1 MKINARFILVLTIAT
16 SFMLGCGEKELPK
29 EKAKRAIYIT
39 TARAM
44 LENFDDKETA
54 IGSIKGIIDPTIS
67 SEVLGTVTKLHVR
80 TGSIVKKG
88 ELLAEID
95 RKDQL
100 FQLSLASA
108 EVKKIEARLTNQE
121 KIYLRNL
128 TLVDKEFISSNALD
142 SIIAEK
148 DQMVEELKI
157 AKAKKNIAQS
167 TIEKTKIYSPINGA
181 IEKQFP
187 SIGDLL
193 KIGDPIFQI
202 VSNKKL
208 RAHIPFPEVLAQK
221 LKPGIPI
228 MLKTPTSDKEIIAK
242 VAELKP
248 KLKAENRSID
258 IIADIDGQSKWQP
271 GASVKGTVIFSSRKG
286 VAVPEQSVV
295 LRPAGEVVYIV
306 NNSMVEQRKV
316 IIGVNQDGLIEI
328 VSGLEVDEIVAL
340 DGAAYLSD
348 KTPINI
354 SSQ

>member
-1 MKINARFILVLTIAT
+1 MKISFKFVFVFAVVIAFIQ
-16 SFMLGCGEKELPK
+16 GCSEKELPK
-29 EKAKRAIYIT
+29 EKVKRAIYIT
-39 TARAM
+39 TAKAI
-44 LENFDDKETA
+44 LENFDDKESA

-67 SEVLGTVTKLHVR
+67 SEILGKVTKLQVR

-88 ELLAEID
+88 DLLAEIE
-95 RKDQL
+95 RKDYL
-100 FQLSLASA
+100 YQLSLASA
-108 EVKKIEARLTNQE
+108 EVKKLEARLANQE

-148 DQMVEELKI
+148 DQMVEELII

-167 TIEKTKIYSPINGA
+167 TIAKTKIYSPINGV

-193 KIGDPIFQI
+193 KIGDPIYQI
-202 VSNKKL
+202 ISNKKL
-208 RAHIPFPEVLAQK
+208 RAHIPFPEVLARK

-228 MLKTPTSDKEIIAK
+228 KLKTPTSENEIIAK

-258 IIADIDGQSKWQP
+258 IIADIDGQSEWQA

-295 LRPAGEVVYIV
+295 LRPAGQVVYIV
-306 NNSMVEQRKV
+306 NNNIVEQRKV
-316 IIGVNQDGLIEI
+316 VIGVNQDGLIEI
-328 VSGLEVDEIVAL
+328 ISGLEVDEIVAL

-354 SSQ
+354 SSP